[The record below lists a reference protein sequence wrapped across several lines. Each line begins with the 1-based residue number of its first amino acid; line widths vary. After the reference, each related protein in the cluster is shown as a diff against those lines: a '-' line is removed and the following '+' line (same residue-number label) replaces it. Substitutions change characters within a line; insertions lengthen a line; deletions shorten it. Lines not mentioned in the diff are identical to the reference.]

1 VLAPGVE
8 ITPSGVVPRTEADG
22 KHYLCFHRLRA
33 KSFRNHEVLKAKR
46 QLVTRYSGVTDKVVK
61 TIRETRGKSSEIAR
75 ALGIER
81 AAVYQWKR
89 VPPHWVQD
97 VSRIIGVPPEK
108 IRPDIFKRR
117 KAKGN

>member
-1 VLAPGVE
+1 VA
-8 ITPSGVVPRTEADG
+8 
-22 KHYLCFHRLRA
+22 
-33 KSFRNHEVLKAKR
+33 
-46 QLVTRYSGVTDKVVK
+46 TRYNSEGMD
-61 TIRETRGKSSEIAR
+61 TRGQSTEIAR

-108 IRPDIFKRR
+108 IRPDIFVKRR
-117 KAKGN
+117 SLEAIRN